1 MSKRFT
7 TNHNITAL
15 ACFPLLIWSMASA
28 VERLLW
34 ACIILDSGV
43 CSISLPAI
51 TDLKFIEEC
60 VKEHNLARS
69 SVSPPATDML
79 YMTWDEALAITAK
92 AWAKRCIFD
101 HNIYLKNAPRVHPSF
116 PSVGENIWTG
126 SPPSQFNTT
135 KAIKRWVDEV
145 RDYSYQE
152 NSCNKVCGHYTQV
165 VWASTYKVGC
175 AVQLCPDGIKHFTSE
190 KGVLFVCNYATAKQ
204 HFPLDSKF
212 VIKTIFAFPGY
223 NWSPDWDTS
232 DTSSSTSVSILIA
245 RPVALSF
252 TFIAAYLVHYFYPD
266 VFCYE

>member
-1 MSKRFT
+1 
-7 TNHNITAL
+7 
-15 ACFPLLIWSMASA
+15 MASA

-43 CSISLPAI
+43 RSISLPEI
-51 TDLKFIEEC
+51 SDLKFIEEC

-101 HNIYLKNAPRVHPSF
+101 HNIYLKDASRVHPTF
-116 PSVGENIWTG
+116 PSVGENIWTAH
-126 SPPSQFNTT
+126 PPSQFNTS

-145 RDYSYQE
+145 KDYSYQE

-175 AVQLCPDGIKHFTSE
+175 AVQLCPDGIKHFTNK
-190 KGVLFVCNYATAKQ
+190 KGVLFVSVRLHLKKCHLVLMCLNVVAGS
-204 HFPLDSKF
+204 PERDSQKS
-212 VIKTIFAFPGY
+212 Y

-232 DTSSSTSVSILIA
+232 DTSSSSSVSVLIA

-252 TFIAAYLVHYFYPD
+252 TFITAYVVHYFYPD
-266 VFCYE
+266 AFCYE